1 MENNEEN
8 KNLRRNKVR
17 IYDYPDGTLSIK
29 HNSVALPYEVF
40 DKVRQVKQAGI
51 VSNKR
56 LGSVLQFV
64 KEQQQQR
71 SVERSKSAPRRRGQK
86 RIRKEAQRQDNP
98 AAD

>member
-1 MENNEEN
+1 LENNEEN

-29 HNSVALPYEVF
+29 HDSVALPYEVC

-64 KEQQQQR
+64 REQQQR
-71 SVERSKSAPRRRGQK
+71 WVERSKKAPKRRGQK
-86 RIRKEAQRQDNP
+86 RISKEKQRQNNP
-98 AAD
+98 AAQ